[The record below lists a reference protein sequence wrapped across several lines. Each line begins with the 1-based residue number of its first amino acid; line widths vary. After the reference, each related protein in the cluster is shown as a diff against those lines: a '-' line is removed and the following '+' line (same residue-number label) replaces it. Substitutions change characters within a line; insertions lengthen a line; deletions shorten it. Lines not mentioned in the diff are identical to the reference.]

1 MANKNTQQR
10 EKKKKR
16 LKHPE
21 LGRAKITPRSAKSSK
36 QSQKLKACDKC
47 KQKPKN
53 YLFIGGQMIKYIC
66 KCNEYLLEEESN
78 RIREKRKQKDE
89 K

>member
-1 MANKNTQQR
+1 
-10 EKKKKR
+10 
-16 LKHPE
+16 
-21 LGRAKITPRSAKSSK
+21 
-36 QSQKLKACDKC
+36 
-47 KQKPKN
+47 
-53 YLFIGGQMIKYIC
+53 FIGGQMIKYIC